1 MSFIFDDTLNLLNR
15 GEFNFN
21 QSYVGLSADKSTV
34 IYGAPW
40 NNDNQGVV
48 YMFIHDGTHWEHQ
61 STLTASDGA
70 MGDWFGG
77 SVSLTSDGSTAL
89 VGTWGKSSRTGATY
103 VFTRSGST
111 WTQQAKLV
119 ASDAATSDR
128 FGYSV
133 SLSSDGSTALVGAYG
148 KSSGTGAAYIFT
160 QSGAT
165 WTQQSILTA
174 SDAATDDRFGYS
186 VSLSSDGSCA
196 AIEDK
201 YGKVYVYTLRDGVWL
216 EKPVKGNQTMKL
228 IQLTEID
235 NNIFVVYIDNV
246 QVRDLDT
253 PPFLINAYM
262 WNGEK
267 YVFEHQQLTTPAGTR
282 PGDLIFEAVTTNG
295 GKVRI
300 EVRVE
305 KTATLE
311 DLQLFDGGTNI

>member
-40 NNDNQGVV
+40 NNDSQGVV
-48 YMFIHDGTHWEHQ
+48 YMFIHDGTYWEHQ

-119 ASDAATSDR
+119 ASDAATS
-128 FGYSV
+128 
-133 SLSSDGSTALVGAYG
+133 
-148 KSSGTGAAYIFT
+148 
-160 QSGAT
+160 
-165 WTQQSILTA
+165 
-174 SDAATDDRFGYS
+174 DRFGYS